1 MTAALGRRLLF
12 LGVRPQ
18 RKAYRKTSQDCDG
31 YLTKTFNQHQFM
43 TALAPATAKLAGV

>member
-18 RKAYRKTSQDCDG
+18 RKAYRKSSQDCDG

-43 TALAPATAKLAGV
+43 TALAPAAAKLAGV

>member
-1 MTAALGRRLLF
+1 MTAALGRRLLI

-43 TALAPATAKLAGV
+43 TALAPAAAKLAGV

>member
-1 MTAALGRRLLF
+1 MTAALGRRLLV

-18 RKAYRKTSQDCDG
+18 EQAYSKTPQGCDG

-43 TALAPATAKLAGV
+43 TALAPAAAKLAGV